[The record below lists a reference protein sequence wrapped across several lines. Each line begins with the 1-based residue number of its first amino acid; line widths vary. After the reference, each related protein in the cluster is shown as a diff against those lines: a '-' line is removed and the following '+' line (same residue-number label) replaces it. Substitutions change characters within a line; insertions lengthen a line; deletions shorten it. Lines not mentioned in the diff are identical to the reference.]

1 MRPGLG
7 CTRTDEGTEG
17 GSLSTREAVGVAAA
31 GKDDV
36 LLVGSGELLACSGE
50 CRSGSMTGSG
60 GIEVGSSPGRRE
72 PVAIAGSE
80 EGSEAVI
87 GVGREVGSEVSSGGG
102 SRGSGGGGGGG
113 GGWLGG
119 GGGSRCSG
127 GC

>member
-87 GVGREVGSEVSSGGG
+87 GVGREVGSEERERAQHLMHNDRSSPL
-102 SRGSGGGGGGG
+102 
-113 GGWLGG
+113 LGG
-119 GGGSRCSG
+119 GTTSFMQQQ
-127 GC
+127 